1 MRETRRAA
9 GTSGVFRA
17 ARRAAG
23 AALLGATF
31 TGCYRYVAVS
41 PADAIPPGARVR
53 VQLDAA
59 GTGAVGATVGPSV
72 VALEG
77 EAIEWRPDSVVLS
90 VRSAQT
96 RSGER
101 FAWTGLR
108 AAFPPGAI
116 DRVERREFSRR
127 RSVALGA
134 GVALAAALVIKT
146 AIDAAAG
153 GTPGGGGPP
162 PPMP

>member
-1 MRETRRAA
+1 MSSA
-9 GTSGVFRA
+9 FRA
-17 ARRAAG
+17 GRFVAG
-23 AALLGATF
+23 AALLGAGL
-31 TGCYRYVAVS
+31 TGCYRYITVP
-41 PADAIPPGARVR
+41 PADTVPPGARVR
-53 VQLDAA
+53 VQLDDR
-59 GTGAVGATVGPSV
+59 GTNAVDPSIGPSV
-72 VALEG
+72 IALEG
-77 EAIEWRPDSVVLS
+77 ETMEWRPDSIVLS

-108 AAFPPGAI
+108 AAFPPAAI
-116 DRVERREFSRR
+116 ERIERREFSRS
-127 RSVALGA
+127 RSVMLGA
-134 GVALAAALVIKT
+134 GAVAAAALVLKV

>member
-1 MRETRRAA
+1 M
-9 GTSGVFRA
+9 SGAFRA
-17 ARRAAG
+17 ARFAAE
-23 AALLGATF
+23 AALLGAGL
-31 TGCYRYVAVS
+31 TGCYRYVTVS
-41 PADAIPPGARVR
+41 RVDTVPPGARVR
-53 VQLDAA
+53 VQLDDR
-59 GTGAVGATVGPSV
+59 GTNAVDASIGASV
-72 VALEG
+72 IALEG
-77 EAIEWRPDSVVLS
+77 ETIEWRPDSVVLS

-108 AAFPPGAI
+108 AAFPPAAI
-116 DRVERREFSRR
+116 ERIERREFSRS
-127 RSVALGA
+127 RSVMLGA
-134 GVALAAALVIKT
+134 GAVVAAALVIKV